1 MMRILT
7 TVSRLLAGFVFIFSG
22 FVKGVDPLGTA
33 YKMEDYFIAY
43 GIEWLMPASL
53 VLAIILVTAEF
64 LIGITLVFNL
74 KIKWASWGL
83 LLMMSFFTIV
93 TFYDALENPVPDCGC
108 FGDALTLTNWQTFY
122 KNIFLMIPTIIV
134 FIRRNR
140 INQVLSW
147 KAQGY
152 ITAGVAVLFVAFS
165 YYNYQHLPMIDFRN
179 WKVGNKMYLENP
191 EPVKYYLTFR
201 NKETGEEKEFLSPN
215 YPYND
220 SAWMSKWEYVD
231 KRVVD
236 PNEFEGHELQILDS
250 AGNDYTDNYI
260 RNPDYQFILI
270 AKDIE
275 KANRE
280 DFEKIKPFAQ
290 KAGNDGYEFIAL
302 ASGGNIYEYKEK
314 IEAGFPFYQADE
326 IVLKT
331 MIRANPGLMLMKDG
345 EVLAKWHNN
354 DFPAY
359 KEVKA
364 EYIKESQNGN
374 G

>member
-1 MMRILT
+1 MRILT